1 MLLALCNVA
10 IAQSPAAIGYHV
22 QLSDAHA
29 HTLRVRVDLPP
40 GAAQQEVQLP
50 VWNALYQIRDFA
62 QNVRGFHAHDAGG
75 RSLPVEALDK
85 TTWRIGNAE
94 QGAELEYEIHAN
106 LGGPYGAQ
114 FNQEHAFLNLG
125 ELLIYAIAA
134 RGQPVTLELENVPKG
149 WQIATALARNQQTA
163 QSATFF
169 ADSYDQL
176 VDAPIELGTFH
187 QTSFVQDGA
196 NYQIVV
202 DAAPGDYQMSS
213 LSSLVGKIAAA
224 EVSWMQDRPFASY
237 LFIYHFPRQASG
249 GGMEHANSCA
259 IELDAGQLASD
270 PLDLES
276 VTAHEFFH
284 LWNVK
289 RIRPASL
296 EPIDYA
302 HENYTRALWFSEG
315 VTTTVAEIALRRAG
329 LLSEQQFL
337 QSLAREIRTLQ
348 LRPAHTWQSAE
359 ESSLDTWL
367 ERYPEYGSPER
378 SISYYNKGDL
388 LGVLLDLEM
397 RRVTHGKKC
406 LRDLFQWMNQQY
418 AMHHQYFPDSA
429 GVRAAA
435 EAVTGADFSEF
446 FDSYVSG
453 VQELPYQQL
462 LATVGLRLLRHEV
475 EIPDIGFD
483 SVRNEGERPIVVAVV
498 EGSDAA
504 KAGISPGD
512 TILKL
517 NGKPAQ
523 QEIGVLLAS
532 LHPGEVV
539 RLQVAG
545 LKGTHELKLK
555 LGVRQ
560 EEQVEIADLETITS
574 EQRARRGAWLVGEA
588 EK

>member
-1 MLLALCNVA
+1 VLCKIAV
-10 IAQSPAAIGYHV
+10 AQSPATIGYHI
-22 QLSDAHA
+22 QFSDAHA
-29 HTLRVRVDLPP
+29 HILRIRADLPP

-62 QNVRGFHAHDAGG
+62 QNVRWLHAHDAGG
-75 RSLPVEALDK
+75 NRMPVEALDK
-85 TTWRIGNAE
+85 TTWRIGNAQ
-94 QGAELEYEIHAN
+94 QGAEVEYEIYAN

-114 FNQEHAFLNLG
+114 FNEEHAFLNLG
-125 ELLIYAIAA
+125 ELLIYTVVA
-134 RGQPVTLELENVPKG
+134 RDRPVTLELENLPSG
-149 WQIATALARNQQTA
+149 WQIATALTRNQTNA
-163 QSATFF
+163 QSATFL
-169 ADSYDQL
+169 ADSFDQL
-176 VDAPIELGTFH
+176 VDAPIEAGTFH

-196 NYQIVV
+196 NYEIVV
-202 DAAPGDYQMSS
+202 DAAPADYQINN
-213 LSSLVGKIAAA
+213 LSSLVSKIAAA

-237 LFIYHFPRQASG
+237 LFIYHFPRGASG

-259 IELDAGQLASD
+259 IELDAGQLAGD
-270 PLDLES
+270 PLDIES

-348 LRPAHTWQSAE
+348 LRPAEIWQSAE

-397 RRVTHGKKC
+397 RRVTRGKKC
-406 LRDLFQWMNQQY
+406 LRDLFQWMNQHY
-418 AMHHQYFPDSA
+418 AMHHHYFPDSA

-435 EAVTGADFSEF
+435 EAVTGADFSAF

-453 VQELPYQQL
+453 IRELPYQEL
-462 LATVGLRLLRHEV
+462 LATVGLQLVQHKV

-483 SVRNEGERPIVVAVV
+483 SVRNEGERPIVVAVRDA
-498 EGSDAA
+498 SDAA
-504 KAGISPGD
+504 KLGISPGD

-523 QEIGVLLAS
+523 QEIDVLLAS
-532 LHPGEVV
+532 LHPGNVV

-545 LKGTHELKLK
+545 RKGTRELKLK
-555 LGVRQ
+555 LRARQ
-560 EEQVEIADLETITS
+560 EEQVEITGLEAITP
-574 EQRARRGAWLVGEA
+574 EQRARRSAWLLGEA